1 MRRILALML
10 SVVALATFLYSC
22 GKASS
27 PAEKQE
33 ERKGRGQAETTAP
46 EPTAPTSASGGA
58 SEGMSGKEQA
68 ARSEADCRLV
78 LLLRRPREHESE
90 GEHRVLGAAGRHDT
104 HDGEPLLDR
113 RRPAQRRPRP
123 LGCSAIS

>member
-78 LLLRRPREHESE
+78 
-90 GEHRVLGAAGRHDT
+90 HRGLNDHTV
-104 HDGEPLLDR
+104 
-113 RRPAQRRPRP
+113 
-123 LGCSAIS
+123 